1 MQVNNQGA
9 MYYNENLQ
17 EAYDTRS
24 VVSEPVQLMPVI
36 EQNQPVTIR
45 KYKTTKTT
53 TTTHHVMPQP
63 QLKTHMYT
71 ANRLNC
77 SQNNNQAFDQYT
89 NQTNSQAYHR
99 EANAYNLNE
108 QVPNIMRSSSIPRSF
123 QQAHFNDQNLNRSST
138 QLDQSAS
145 SMRYMSSR
153 NAMANNESSLNR
165 ARIEEHHGEQ
175 KRAGLAS
182 SSCIDYSNSFYNSD
196 WHMRHGNHLKR
207 ENSIPTELPIYMQ
220 RN

>member
-1 MQVNNQGA
+1 

-24 VVSEPVQLMPVI
+24 VISEPVQLMPVV

-53 TTTHHVMPQP
+53 TTTHHVMPPP
-63 QLKTHMYT
+63 QLNTHMYT

-77 SQNNNQAFDQYT
+77 SQNNNQTFGQYT
-89 NQTNSQAYHR
+89 NQANSQAYHR
-99 EANAYNLNE
+99 ETNRFNANEDIANN
-108 QVPNIMRSSSIPRSF
+108 MRSSSIPRSF
-123 QQAHFNDQNLNRSST
+123 QQAQFNDQNLNRSST

-153 NAMANNESSLNR
+153 NAMANNENGVNR
-165 ARIEEHHGEQ
+165 ARTEEHHGEQ
-175 KRAGLAS
+175 NRAGLSS

-196 WHMRHGNHLKR
+196 WYMRHGHHLKR